1 MGSFGVTSVHAC
13 STVRNMCIKRAITP
27 MLLRAGARPGPT
39 ESMEGTL
46 MRRIVAMALSAV
58 MVLAMA
64 VPAAAGGDDKHK
76 HKHKHKDRPDVV
88 EVVLAVSGD
97 SGFDR
102 NAKDYDV
109 LREALVATD
118 LVDDLQE
125 AKHITVWAPK
135 DRAFRRLA
143 RDLGWKGRSER
154 SAFRFLARN
163 VPADLLTDV
172 LLYHVSPRKLKARQ
186 VIRRAERK
194 GAIWTLLGETFK
206 PRLRRGSIVLVD
218 NDPDLRNPRVVEP
231 FNIKASNGII
241 HTINRVLIPVDLP

>member
-1 MGSFGVTSVHAC
+1 
-13 STVRNMCIKRAITP
+13 
-27 MLLRAGARPGPT
+27 
-39 ESMEGTL
+39 
-46 MRRIVAMALSAV
+46 MRRIVAVALSAV
-58 MVLAMA
+58 MMLAMA
-64 VPAAAGGDDKHK
+64 VPASAGGDDKHK
-76 HKHKHKDRPDVV
+76 HKHKKRPDVV

-102 NAKDYDV
+102 NANDYDL

-194 GAIWTLLGETFK
+194 GAIWTLQGETFK

-218 NDPDLRNPRVVEP
+218 NEPDLRNPRVVKP
-231 FNIKASNGII
+231 FNVKASNGII